1 MKASDVTNGNPAES
15 MAQAREAPV
24 AAWIRP
30 KVLRLYAGE
39 AENFAGTVADGGIN
53 PS

>member
-1 MKASDVTNGNPAES
+1 MRASDVTNGNPAES
-15 MAQAREAPV
+15 MLREREAP
-24 AAWIRP
+24 ASAWIRP

-39 AENFAGTVADGGIN
+39 AENFAGASPDGGIN